1 MTAAREVPDILSA
14 EFAEDPYSAYRI
26 MLEDSPLIW
35 HEPMQSYIV
44 SRYEDVARAFKE
56 PAFTTDNYNW
66 QLEPVH
72 GRTILQMSGR
82 EHAVRRA
89 LVAPAFRGQELQAKF
104 LPVIERN
111 SAELIDGFRE
121 RGTADIVN
129 DYARHFPINV
139 IVDMLGLDR
148 AEHARFQRWYTSII
162 AFLGNLSQD
171 ERIAA
176 DGLRTRDELAE
187 YMIPIIRERR
197 RNLGDDLLSTLCAAE
212 VDGQSMSDEDIKAF
226 VSLLLAAGGETTDKA
241 IASIIKNLLEHPDQL
256 RAVRE
261 DHGLIPRAFAETL
274 RYTPPVHMIMRQ
286 PAEDVELGGGTVPAG
301 STVTC
306 LIGAANRDPSRFSNP
321 DTFDIFRDDLPT
333 DTAFSAAAQHL
344 SFALGRH
351 FCVGALLAKS
361 EVEVGV
367 GQLLDALPDLEL
379 AEGAA
384 PVEQG
389 VFTRGPA
396 SLPVRFT
403 PTPRARTS
411 A

>member
-411 A
+411 E